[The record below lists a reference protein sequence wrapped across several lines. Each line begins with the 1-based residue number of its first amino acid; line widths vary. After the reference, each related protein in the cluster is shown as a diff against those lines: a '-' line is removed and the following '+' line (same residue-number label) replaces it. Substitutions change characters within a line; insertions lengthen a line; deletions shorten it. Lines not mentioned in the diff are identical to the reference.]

1 LKLAHF
7 GPVPPAASPLAQ
19 WSGALLTELARH
31 AEVGA
36 FVDGYVP
43 GDAVRECARVHDLA
57 AVHWRNEVFAYELA
71 IYELADDP
79 AADYVYDAL
88 SHWPGIVV
96 LHDDDPA
103 ALFSRVPRLRRAVF
117 EQSLAV
123 AVRSSGLRDRLR
135 VTEPWTKLFVLDRR
149 EPAFEAVAAEL
160 VEICEAALAG
170 RSGWIEDLL
179 ETACAELP
187 SFMPGDSRAPWRSE
201 VDELSALE
209 SAERGRSA
217 QHRTNRRR

>member
-1 LKLAHF
+1 
-7 GPVPPAASPLAQ
+7 
-19 WSGALLTELARH
+19 LLPELARH

-43 GDAVRECARVHDLA
+43 GDVARECARVHDLTT
-57 AVHWRNEVFAYELA
+57 VHWRNEVCAYDLA

-79 AADYVYDAL
+79 AADYVHDAL
-88 SHWPGIVV
+88 SNWPGIVL
-96 LHDDDPA
+96 LHGEDPA
-103 ALFSRVPRLRRAVF
+103 ALFGRVPGLGRAVF
-117 EQSLAV
+117 ERSLALV
-123 AVRSSGLRDRLR
+123 VRTPELRDRLR
-135 VTEPWTKLFVLDRR
+135 VTEPWTELFVLDRR
-149 EPAFEAVAAEL
+149 EPAFDAVAAEL

-187 SFMPGDSRAPWRSE
+187 NFAPGDSRAPWRSE
-201 VDELSALE
+201 VDELSVLG

-217 QHRTNRRR
+217 PDRANRRR

>member
-71 IYELADDP
+71 IYELA
-79 AADYVYDAL
+79 
-88 SHWPGIVV
+88 
-96 LHDDDPA
+96 DDPA

>member
-7 GPVPPAASPLAQ
+7 GPVPPIASPLAR
-19 WSGALLTELARH
+19 WSGALLTELACH

-36 FVDGYVP
+36 FVNGYVP
-43 GDAVRECARVHDLA
+43 GDAVHECARVHDFA
-57 AVHWRNEVFAYELA
+57 AVHWRNEVFAYDLA

-79 AADYVYDAL
+79 AADYVHDAL
-88 SHWPGIVV
+88 SNWPGIVV

-103 ALFSRVPRLRRAVF
+103 SLFRRVPRLRRAVF

-123 AVRSSGLRDRLR
+123 AVRSPGLRDRLR
-135 VTEPWTKLFVLDRR
+135 ATEPWTKLFVLDRR

-160 VEICEAALAG
+160 VEICEAALVG

-187 SFMPGDSRAPWRSE
+187 SFVPGDSRAPWRSE
-201 VDELSALE
+201 IDELSALE
-209 SAERGRSA
+209 GPARGRSA
-217 QHRTNRRR
+217 RDRTNRRR

>member
-1 LKLAHF
+1 MKLAHF
-7 GPVPPAASPLAQ
+7 GPVPPIASPLAQ
-19 WSGALLTELARH
+19 WSGALLPELARH

-36 FVDGYVP
+36 FVDGYAP
-43 GDAVRECARVHDLA
+43 SDAVRECARVHDLA
-57 AVHWRNEVFAYELA
+57 VVHWRNEVFAYDLA

-79 AADYVYDAL
+79 AADYVHDAL
-88 SHWPGIVV
+88 NHWPGIVV

-103 ALFSRVPRLRRAVF
+103 ALFGRVPRLGRAVF
-117 EQSLAV
+117 ERSLAV
-123 AVRSSGLRDRLR
+123 AVRSSSLRDRLR
-135 VTEPWTKLFVLDRR
+135 AAEPWTKFFLLDRR
-149 EPAFEAVAAEL
+149 EPSFEDVAVEL
-160 VEICEAALAG
+160 LKICEAALAG

-187 SFMPGDSRAPWRSE
+187 VFVPGDARAPWRAE

-209 SAERGRSA
+209 GAERERSA